1 MLSAL
6 NQDNS
11 PFSEE
16 QITAL
21 QHGLDKISPTQTTWL
36 SGYLAGKLAAGT
48 IPAPGA
54 ATRTHAAESTVGLKI
69 FYGSQTGNGEQIARN
84 LAAAA
89 ADEGIPSGL
98 QSLADLRPQ
107 SLKKIRHAVFVIST
121 HGEGDPPDDALDL
134 FEFLQRP
141 NAPKLDDLK
150 FRVLA
155 LGDSTYSQFCK
166 AGRKL
171 EQLLLARGAS
181 AFADRLEV
189 DLDYE
194 APVSQ
199 WTSEVLEYGR
209 AELKPGDI
217 SRAPNYLSVV
227 PAVSPAASRWHRKN
241 PFPATVQQIQKITG
255 LESRKE
261 VYHLELSLED
271 SGIHYQPGDSLGVW
285 AYNAPELVIAVLAG
299 LGIDG
304 NVSVDSSGRRLT
316 IAELLRTGKELTRLS
331 PDMVE
336 AYAALTAEQTLLKQ
350 LHSLA
355 SQQKKHFIEQRQ
367 FIDLVTEYPA
377 TMSAQEL
384 ADLLRPLAPR
394 SYSIAS
400 SQVLVDE
407 DVHLTVASLRSN
419 VIGEDRL
426 GVASGYLN
434 HHLQPGDH
442 VGVFLEPNTRFRLP
456 QDASAPL
463 ILVAA
468 GTGVAP
474 YRAFLQQLEDEGSS
488 RDVWLIFGNPHLR
501 TDFLYQ
507 REWLNW
513 RSSGLLTRIDCAF
526 SRDQA
531 KKRYVQHVISDH
543 SAEVNDWLN
552 RGAHVYLCGALAMG
566 QAVESALQESIAHQ
580 RGLDPSAAA
589 DVISGLRRERRL
601 LKDLY

>member
-21 QHGLDKISPTQTTWL
+21 QHGLEKLSPTQTTWL

-48 IPAPGA
+48 IPVPGA
-54 ATRTHAAESTVGLKI
+54 GTQPHAAAAVAGLKI

-84 LAAAA
+84 LAAVVAQ
-89 ADEGIPSGL
+89 ESIPSEL
-98 QSLADLRPQ
+98 QSLAELRPQ

-155 LGDSTYSQFCK
+155 LGDSTYSQFCE

-171 EQLLLARGAS
+171 EQLLVARGAS
-181 AFADRLEV
+181 TFADRLEV

-199 WTSEVLEYGR
+199 WTSEVLEYSR
-209 AELKPGDI
+209 TKLKPTDTNG
-217 SRAPNYLSVV
+217 AANYLSVV
-227 PAVSPAASRWHRKN
+227 PAASPAVTRWHRKN
-241 PFPATVQQIQKITG
+241 PFSATVQQIQKITG

-261 VYHLELSLED
+261 VHHLELSLEG

-285 AYNAPELVIAVLAG
+285 AYNAPELVMAVLAG

-304 NVSVDSSGRRLT
+304 VVRVDSGGRPLT
-316 IAELLRTGKELTRLS
+316 ITELLRTGKELTRLS
-331 PDMVE
+331 TDVVE
-336 AYAALTAEQTLLKQ
+336 AYAALTAEQALLKQ
-350 LHSLA
+350 LHSLD

-367 FIDLVTEYPA
+367 FIDLVAEYPV

-394 SYSIAS
+394 SYSISS
-400 SQVLVDE
+400 SQALVEDE
-407 DVHLTVASLRSN
+407 VHLTVASLRSN
-419 VIGEDRL
+419 AIGEDRL
-426 GVASGYLN
+426 GVASGHLN

-456 QDASAPL
+456 QDAGAPL
-463 ILVAA
+463 ILVGA
-468 GTGVAP
+468 GTGIAP
-474 YRAFLQQLEDEGSS
+474 FRAFLQQLEDEGSS
-488 RDVWLIFGNPHLR
+488 RDVWLIFGNPNLR

-507 REWLNW
+507 REWLHW

-526 SRDQA
+526 SRDQE
-531 KKRYVQHVISDH
+531 KKRYVQHGTRCKPKYGVDES
-543 SAEVNDWLN
+543 
-552 RGAHVYLCGALAMG
+552 HVRINPRKY
-566 QAVESALQESIAHQ
+566 
-580 RGLDPSAAA
+580 P
-589 DVISGLRRERRL
+589 
-601 LKDLY
+601 